1 MDLNIPSTSNVPEL
15 DLNRLP
21 SVNEFP
27 SFIDIRMVCRKKVDC
42 KDVLVRKYG
51 EERYNDMLLIPEPVI
66 LSSLLNFKIIVFV
79 LYN

>member
-21 SVNEFP
+21 NVNEFP

-42 KDVLVRKYG
+42 KDVLVKKYG

-66 LSSLLNFKIIVFV
+66 LSSVLNFKIIVFV